1 MKKISR
7 ILITGG
13 DGVVGSYM
21 RIGVRLLRSDF
32 DITNLSEVE
41 KVILREKPSV
51 IIHLAALTDIKKCED
66 SPDLAYRVN
75 AIGTYNVAL
84 IAKEVGAKV
93 IYISTNAV
101 FDGKKKGAYLSTD
114 KPKPINIYGHS
125 KYIGELAVLGMSQ
138 KNLVVRT
145 SWIFGGGKNRD
156 KKFVGKIITK
166 LLVGKKLSAVNDV
179 YGTPTYGRDLA
190 ISLSKLA
197 TSGVSGI
204 IHVTNSGRA
213 SRYDM
218 TLVIKTAL
226 KSKSLISPVSLSNF
240 GKTANTL
247 KNERLDSDEY
257 VMRSWQKALR
267 EYIET
272 EWK

>member
-1 MKKISR
+1 M
-7 ILITGG
+7 
-13 DGVVGSYM
+13 
-21 RIGVRLLRSDF
+21 
-32 DITNLSEVE
+32 
-41 KVILREKPSV
+41 
-51 IIHLAALTDIKKCED
+51 
-66 SPDLAYRVN
+66 
-75 AIGTYNVAL
+75 
-84 IAKEVGAKV
+84 
-93 IYISTNAV
+93 
-101 FDGKKKGAYLSTD
+101 
-114 KPKPINIYGHS
+114 
-125 KYIGELAVLGMSQ
+125 
-138 KNLVVRT
+138 
-145 SWIFGGGKNRD
+145 
-156 KKFVGKIITK
+156 
-166 LLVGKKLSAVNDV
+166 SAVNDV